1 MLTKINIIS
10 GFLGAGKTTLIKK
23 LISED
28 AFFGD
33 ELAIVE
39 NEFGKVGIDGMLLSN
54 GEIEIRELSAGCICC
69 SLSADLL
76 LGVQALIDKVRPDRI
91 IIEPTGISKL
101 SQVTEVL
108 SALPDVEI
116 ESKIVVVDAER
127 FQLYSKNFGEFFS
140 DQIAEASLVLL
151 SHVVPNRDYTKICE
165 EMREIQPE
173 VSIISEDWRKVPAI
187 ELLKF
192 STLNRVPE
200 ASKDYVGKSSI
211 GDFESVSFATQR
223 TFTPESIRF
232 MLKELETR
240 FPNIIRAKGI
250 LRSGI
255 QSFLRFDYV
264 YGEGKVGK
272 IEGDF
277 SPKGVFIGEHPDKEG
292 LKKLLEE
299 VNG

>member
-1 MLTKINIIS
+1 MTKINIIS

-23 LISED
+23 LIDED
-28 AFFGD
+28 TFFG
-33 ELAIVE
+33 EKLAIVE
-39 NEFGKVGIDGMLLSN
+39 NEFGKVGIDGMLLRN

-76 LGVQALIDKVRPDRI
+76 LGVQALIDKAKPDRI

-101 SQVTEVL
+101 SQVSEVL
-108 SALPDVEI
+108 SALPEAEI

-127 FQLYSKNFGEFFS
+127 FPLYSKNFGEFFS

-151 SHVVPNRDYTKICE
+151 SHVLPNRDYTHIFE
-165 EMREIQPE
+165 EMRSVQPE
-173 VSIISEDWRKVPAI
+173 VAIISEDWRKVPAS
-187 ELLKF
+187 ELLKY
-192 STLNRVPE
+192 STLNRISE
-200 ASKDYVGKSSI
+200 SSGSYAGRNSI
-211 GDFESVSFATQR
+211 GAFESISFGSQR
-223 TFTPESIRF
+223 IFSPDAVRQ
-232 MLKELETR
+232 MLKELELR

-250 LRSGI
+250 LRSGA

-272 IEGDF
+272 IEGYF
-277 SPKGVFIGEHPDKEG
+277 SPKGVFIGERPDREG